1 MTVPAAFSTNAVGSV
16 GRSGREEARTDPPE
30 NVDRFSARLPRGAA
44 TGERGPDRERKPG
57 PELRFEKQKGA
68 SEGCTPRISGETARR
83 RKVHGSSR
91 RKKTLRCSRPKK
103 RAVFIFKKSPIS
115 LRRNEATTP
124 PKNAPE
130 EVNGEAGRLSG
141 RVLYRPAL
149 GNQQRPD
156 DVQDRHAVPPRGS
169 SKSGVCRRSLISRTP
184 PSVERIQRS
193 RTGGKEGR
201 PPIIG
206 QKQERTGSFLWCLT
220 CMAFLLH

>member
-1 MTVPAAFSTNAVGSV
+1 MPQESGAQTVRGNRGQSFALKNKK
-16 GRSGREEARTDPPE
+16 ARAKD
-30 NVDRFSARLPRGAA
+30 
-44 TGERGPDRERKPG
+44 
-57 PELRFEKQKGA
+57 
-68 SEGCTPRISGETARR
+68 ARR
-83 RKVHGSSR
+83 GSPEKR
-91 RKKTLRCSRPKK
+91 RGGGKFTGPPGGKKPCGAREPKK

-130 EVNGEAGRLSG
+130 EVNGEAGRLSW

-149 GNQQRPD
+149 GNQQRPE

-193 RTGGKEGR
+193 RTGGKKGR

-206 QKQERTGSFLWCLT
+206 QNRR
-220 CMAFLLH
+220 